1 MKKEIKEEEVIE
13 SDVSQAL
20 LSTSFAPTRRNKT
33 NHSTT
38 REYNIENLLE
48 DEEEEV
54 EKGEDTDIIIA
65 MKTSGTE
72 WLKKLNEKLANA
84 SAAYL
89 NGDNSNSAVITTDV
103 KKTTSPPSLLTVNT
117 SNMYLNENDIKKRK
131 AKFIK

>member
-1 MKKEIKEEEVIE
+1 MKKETKEEEVIE

-20 LSTSFAPTRRNKT
+20 LSTSFAPTRRNK
-33 NHSTT
+33 NSHSTT

-48 DEEEEV
+48 DEEEV
-54 EKGEDTDIIIA
+54 EKGEDADIIIA

-89 NGDNSNSAVITTDV
+89 NGDNSNSTLITTDV

>member
-1 MKKEIKEEEVIE
+1 MKKETKEEEAIE

-20 LSTSFAPTRRNKT
+20 LSTSFAPTLRNK
-33 NHSTT
+33 NSNSTT

-48 DEEEEV
+48 GEEEV
-54 EKGEDTDIIIA
+54 EKGEDVDIIIA

-89 NGDNSNSAVITTDV
+89 NGDNSNSTVITTDV